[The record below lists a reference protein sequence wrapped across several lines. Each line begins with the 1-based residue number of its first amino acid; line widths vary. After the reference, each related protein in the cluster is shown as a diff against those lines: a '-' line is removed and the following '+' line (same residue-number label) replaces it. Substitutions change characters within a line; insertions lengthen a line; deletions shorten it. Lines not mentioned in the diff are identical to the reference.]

1 MSKYAVQCILFSP
14 LVHELQ
20 QASQVLSSEPLWFI
34 HDAVTMTPNIKFKS
48 SNLELLTLC
57 SSQTCKCLHS
67 NYQGL
72 IFDVLIY

>member
-1 MSKYAVQCILFSP
+1 MQCSVSSFPQWYMNYSRLHRCSP
-14 LVHELQ
+14 LN
-20 QASQVLSSEPLWFI
+20 LWFI
-34 HDAVTMTPNIKFKS
+34 HGAVTMTPNIKFES

-72 IFDVLIY
+72 IFDLLIY